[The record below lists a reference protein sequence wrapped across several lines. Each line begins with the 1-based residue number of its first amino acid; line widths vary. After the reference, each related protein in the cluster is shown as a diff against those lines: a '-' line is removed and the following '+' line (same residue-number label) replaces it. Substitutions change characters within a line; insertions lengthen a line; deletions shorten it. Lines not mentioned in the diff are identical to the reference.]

1 MVWDKEEVHYVLF
14 ALWAADAQLNIVET
28 LLPDKMGLIFGGP
41 DDYNSASFLNDH
53 T

>member
-1 MVWDKEEVHYVLF
+1 MAWDKEEVHYVLF
-14 ALWAADAQLNIVET
+14 VLWADAQLNMVEA
-28 LLPDKMGLIFGGP
+28 LLSDKMGLIFGGP